1 MLETSAV
8 QNSFSNKSLLWSAAE
23 TLESTMLE
31 SVLLKDRLQ
40 LEQSARRGLSAGLVS
55 SLRAPPGSPRE
66 SVSWVVGSGDETR
79 SRPQTLRTTP
89 LRKIRE
95 GKMYYGTNRAP
106 RAPYQ
111 FESLT

>member
-31 SVLLKDRLQ
+31 SVMLKDRLQ

-66 SVSWVVGSGDETR
+66 SVSWVVGSGDET
-79 SRPQTLRTTP
+79 
-89 LRKIRE
+89 
-95 GKMYYGTNRAP
+95 MYYGTNRAP

>member
-1 MLETSAV
+1 MLETSDV
-8 QNSFSNKSLLWSAAE
+8 QNLFSNKSLLWSAAE

-31 SVLLKDRLQ
+31 SVMLKDRLQ

-55 SLRAPPGSPRE
+55 SLRAPPGSPHE
-66 SVSWVVGSGDETR
+66 SVVGSGDET
-79 SRPQTLRTTP
+79 
-89 LRKIRE
+89 
-95 GKMYYGTNRAP
+95 MHYGTNHAP